1 MGLFGRSF
9 MGLFGRHAAEEAV
22 VAGVR
27 LRCEICKHTR
37 FYAREG
43 KIQTTA
49 MTFFDL
55 DWANASATCLVCE
68 NCGYVHWF
76 LPT

>member
-1 MGLFGRSF
+1 MGLFGSYE
-9 MGLFGRHAAEEAV
+9 AEAV
-22 VAGVR
+22 PLANGTE

-37 FYAREG
+37 FYRREG

-55 DWANASATCLVCE
+55 DWANASAECMVCE
-68 NCGYVHWF
+68 QCGYVHWF

>member
-1 MGLFGRSF
+1 MGFWKQE
-9 MGLFGRHAAEEAV
+9 AAEAEIL
-22 VAGVR
+22 GR
-27 LRCEICKHTR
+27 PLTCEVCKHTR

-55 DWANASATCLVCE
+55 DWANASAQCLVCE
-68 NCGYVHWF
+68 RCGYVHWF